1 MQEKKRAVL
10 TKCIWVVAAVIL
22 FAYPLRHVFQGVDLW
37 DGGYNYANFRYMG
50 TEYMDSMWLFATWLA
65 NALGAF
71 LTRLPFGDT
80 MAGMN
85 IYTGLLT
92 GFLAAA
98 SFQFCVGK
106 LKIPP
111 WLAFAGEIL
120 ALSLCWLP
128 AAVLYNYLTY
138 IFLFAGTAFLY
149 LGLAEDKKC
158 YLIAAGAVLGLNVGV
173 RFSNLV
179 QTGLILAVW
188 AYGLLCR
195 KKFSRVLKETG
206 WCILGYAGGL
216 GVFLLLMS
224 AIYGLENY
232 IQGILRLFAM
242 TETASDYTA
251 GSMLRGMTSAYIDS
265 LYWLKRFFLAAFGGL
280 LICLALPEKWRRM
293 KQLLSALLLFPLAWW
308 LRKKGFYTLDY
319 TAYSSM
325 LSPCVVML
333 VMIMGLGLFRIWD
346 RKAAREEKLLAG
358 LVILNILLASLG
370 GNNAVYSSINNLFL
384 VMPYGLWMIWKFCRE
399 KRHILFFP
407 IKAILVLALLIM
419 AVQSLRFGAAFVYE
433 EADGGRHMDTR
444 IDNVPVLKGMTTNA
458 GKAAWITETYE
469 YIKSNG
475 LQDRECL
482 LYGEIPGM
490 SYYLEMAPALNIW
503 SDLRSYTPETMS
515 RDMGRLEEE
524 IASGAKKP
532 VIILEASRAQYV
544 LDKNPEGLFWEE
556 STEQKMQLIC
566 AFIGKYGYER
576 TFENGK
582 FVVYESCE

>member
-1 MQEKKRAVL
+1 M
-10 TKCIWVVAAVIL
+10 
-22 FAYPLRHVFQGVDLW
+22 
-37 DGGYNYANFRYMG
+37 
-50 TEYMDSMWLFATWLA
+50 
-65 NALGAF
+65 
-71 LTRLPFGDT
+71 
-80 MAGMN
+80 
-85 IYTGLLT
+85 
-92 GFLAAA
+92 
-98 SFQFCVGK
+98 
-106 LKIPP
+106 
-111 WLAFAGEIL
+111 
-120 ALSLCWLP
+120 
-128 AAVLYNYLTY
+128 
-138 IFLFAGTAFLY
+138 
-149 LGLAEDKKC
+149 
-158 YLIAAGAVLGLNVGV
+158 
-173 RFSNLV
+173 
-179 QTGLILAVW
+179 
-188 AYGLLCR
+188 
-195 KKFSRVLKETG
+195 
-206 WCILGYAGGL
+206 
-216 GVFLLLMS
+216 FLLLMS

-251 GSMLRGMTSAYIDS
+251 GSMLRGMTGAYIDS